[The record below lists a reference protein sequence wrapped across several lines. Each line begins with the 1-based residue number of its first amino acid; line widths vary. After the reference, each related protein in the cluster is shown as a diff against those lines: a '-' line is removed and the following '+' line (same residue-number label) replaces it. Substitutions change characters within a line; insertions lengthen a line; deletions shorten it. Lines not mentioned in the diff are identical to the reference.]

1 MKKIN
6 KKILVG
12 IVIIVIIASIFLGIT
27 FSKYT
32 TEVTGDGE
40 TEIAKWAFK
49 VNESTEE
56 FTTIKIADTY
66 DKTTLLNGK
75 IAPGTRGS
83 FDLIV
88 DATDAEV
95 GVEYE
100 VDFLNET
107 NKPTNLKFQY
117 DGKTLDN
124 IEDFEQYFK
133 GVIDANDNNKVRT
146 LTVTWEWL
154 YETGTGDEIVSND
167 KIDTQEGL
175 SALDY
180 TFDIVVTGT
189 QVIPTK

>member
-1 MKKIN
+1 MNKLN
-6 KKILVG
+6 KKILAGLALV
-12 IVIIVIIASIFLGIT
+12 VIIAGILVGVT
-27 FSKYT
+27 YSKFSTKI
-32 TEVTGDGE
+32 TGNGE
-40 TEIAKWAFK
+40 TEIAQWAFK

-56 FTTIKIADTY
+56 FATIKLADTY

-75 IAPGTRGS
+75 IAPGTSGS
-83 FDLIV
+83 FDLII
-88 DATDAEV
+88 DATGAEV
-95 GVEYE
+95 GVDYK

-124 IEDFEQYFK
+124 VEDFEQYFK
-133 GVIDANDNNKVRT
+133 GTINADDSNKIRT

-154 YETGTGDEIVSND
+154 YETGAGNEILSND
-167 KIDTQEGL
+167 KVDTQEGL